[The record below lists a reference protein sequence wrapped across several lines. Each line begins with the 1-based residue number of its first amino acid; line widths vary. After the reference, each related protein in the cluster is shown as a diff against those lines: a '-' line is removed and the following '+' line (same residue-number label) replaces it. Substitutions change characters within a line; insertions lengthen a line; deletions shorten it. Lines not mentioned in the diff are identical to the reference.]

1 NSHNKE
7 TCEVI
12 LSHENQ
18 TYLLHSYP
26 TVLKMAGE
34 PQISPLSL
42 HGLSLGHCD
51 QECTHCSQQTCE
63 SVASSH
69 ATECERVSVSL
80 ERNSANPQTLPDM
93 TLRDGRPSSDLTG
106 QALTRSLPQFS
117 QMPFQHQ
124 LLNLGNIKSIQDLDS
139 LAHIPHYSEDSLNLF
154 QREDGRIP
162 HSFIFQPDSSVNPQ
176 LFQLMKSS
184 LIESHTNSS
193 NDMFSTSDN
202 NSSDLAS
209 QGSVTH
215 RVSQENT
222 TISEAPSRSS
232 VSLVSSTSSAV
243 YHKHLNRP
251 SSLNLRPNVLHQC
264 EPHSAPVV
272 SSDFDPFARA
282 PPTLRALSE
291 FNTPTV
297 PGPKNIASQV
307 SNTGHGHHPPGD
319 SLLDQRELSSSSH
332 SKEILVDNIQVNVS
346 CSLQRSPGGST
357 ANVGSETST
366 APEVQKIKS
375 TIQVQPAPHY
385 SSHDY
390 WNKEKSKVVNPE
402 CCIQQPRSYTSV
414 NLTLRPPSSEP
425 QPPIDIHSAG
435 TSLTYSTSSYDPQQG
450 FQSQLQIRI
459 GPGRSGSVSAVRTRS
474 SDNMAPVCYTSPPIP
489 TSAPLSH
496 LSEESSEEDS
506 TTSQDEPISIQVAAL
521 GGEQLQ
527 VHTQVYDK
535 PQNIP
540 QDEAAPGW
548 HLLQSHLTSDLFLWA
563 LETMHGLDG
572 NCLAVIGGICMG
584 KWAQFLDCAS
594 KDHPRKEVVQVSDVQ
609 EGRHFGAIL
618 QRHPEKPPPV
628 HPTEIRT
635 SISPS
640 SAVEFNTTSALA
652 NYGTEAGEFMGTW
665 RWSITVSSWEHIL
678 SAKPL
683 WQGLTPNAG
692 LRDPGSIPNADVD
705 LKLCLR
711 VLCLVSA
718 LLAQQLERRNKL
730 RRELQREKLKLHR
743 MQREK
748 NSMQRDLEHRELIK
762 RKTSSLAFPIVTTV
776 WSHGLR
782 RYSRKILAADYG
794 EIKGR
799 SQTGALKLQKVQH
812 LRQEIQWLQDECKKM
827 TTEVDLTSSDSRG
840 QFRLLLLWLCDVST
854 GNISELLFTVPLGE
868 TDEEFYKNIYTG
880 QRCRIMPARSHMAY
894 HPRRPIPRGSPP
906 EEGPNWTCSKCTFR
920 NHPLLDK
927 CEECNMPRILLG
939 TASPGDFP
947 IISPCYC
954 HPKGTHPLT
963 RMALNGTKD

>member
-1 NSHNKE
+1 MDSVGAVERSCCRCSNIAIMQLFHELKQKFPAVPDRVVSQCIKKNSHNKE

-63 SVASSH
+63 SIASSH

-93 TLRDGRPSSDLTG
+93 SLRDGRPSSDLTG

-117 QMPFQHQ
+117 QVPFQHQ
-124 LLNLGNIKSIQDLDS
+124 FLNLGNIKSIQDLDS

-154 QREDGRIP
+154 QQEGGRIP

-184 LIESHTNSS
+184 LIESHNNSS

-222 TISEAPSRSS
+222 TISEAPCSSS
-232 VSLVSSTSSAV
+232 VSLVSSTSSAM
-243 YHKHLNRP
+243 YHKHSNRP

-272 SSDFDPFARA
+272 SSHFDPFARA
-282 PPTLRALSE
+282 SPTMRALSE

-297 PGPKNIASQV
+297 PGPKDIASQV
-307 SNTGHGHHPPGD
+307 SSTVHGYYPLGD
-319 SLLDQRELSSSSH
+319 NLLDRRESSSLSH
-332 SKEILVDNIQVNVS
+332 SKEIMVDNIQVNVS

-357 ANVGSETST
+357 SNDGSKTCT

-375 TIQVQPAPHY
+375 TIQVHPAPHY

-390 WNKEKSKVVNPE
+390 WNKEKSKVVNPAFY
-402 CCIQQPRSYTSV
+402 IQQPRSSTSV

-474 SDNMAPVCYTSPPIP
+474 SDNMAPIYYTSPPIP
-489 TSAPLSH
+489 TPAPLSH

-506 TTSQDEPISIQVAAL
+506 TTSQDEPISVQVAAL

-527 VHTQVYDK
+527 ANTQ
-535 PQNIP
+535 
-540 QDEAAPGW
+540 
-548 HLLQSHLTSDLFLWA
+548 
-563 LETMHGLDG
+563 
-572 NCLAVIGGICMG
+572 
-584 KWAQFLDCAS
+584 
-594 KDHPRKEVVQVSDVQ
+594 
-609 EGRHFGAIL
+609 
-618 QRHPEKPPPV
+618 
-628 HPTEIRT
+628 
-635 SISPS
+635 
-640 SAVEFNTTSALA
+640 
-652 NYGTEAGEFMGTW
+652 GEFMGTW

-705 LKLCLR
+705 IK
-711 VLCLVSA
+711 S

-776 WSHGLR
+776 
-782 RYSRKILAADYG
+782 
-794 EIKGR
+794 
-799 SQTGALKLQKVQH
+799 LQKVQH
-812 LRQEIQWLQDECKKM
+812 LRQEIQWLQDECKMM
-827 TTEVDLTSSDSRG
+827 TTEVDLTSSDSR
-840 QFRLLLLWLCDVST
+840 
-854 GNISELLFTVPLGE
+854 VPLGE

-894 HPRRPIPRGSPP
+894 HPRRPFPRGSPP

-939 TASPGDFP
+939 TAPPRDFS
-947 IISPCYC
+947 IVSPCYC
-954 HPKGTHPLT
+954 HPKGIHPLT
-963 RMALNGTKD
+963 RMSLNGTKD

>member
-1 NSHNKE
+1 MDSVGAVERSCCRCSNIAIMQLFHELKQKFPAVPDRVVSQCIKKNSHNKE

-51 QECTHCSQQTCE
+51 QECTNCSQQTCE
-63 SVASSH
+63 SIASSH

-117 QMPFQHQ
+117 QVPFQHQ
-124 LLNLGNIKSIQDLDS
+124 FLNLGNIKSIQDLDS
-139 LAHIPHYSEDSLNLF
+139 LAHIPHYSEDSLNHF
-154 QREDGRIP
+154 QQEGGRIP

-184 LIESHTNSS
+184 LIESHNNSS

-215 RVSQENT
+215 RVSPENT
-222 TISEAPSRSS
+222 TISEAPCSSS

-243 YHKHLNRP
+243 YHKHSNRP

-272 SSDFDPFARA
+272 SSHFDPFAQA

-291 FNTPTV
+291 FNTPTA
-297 PGPKNIASQV
+297 PGPKDIASQV
-307 SNTGHGHHPPGD
+307 SSTVHGYYPLGD
-319 SLLDQRELSSSSH
+319 NLLDRRESSNLSH

-357 ANVGSETST
+357 SNVGSKTST

-375 TIQVQPAPHY
+375 TIQVHPAPHY

-390 WNKEKSKVVNPE
+390 WNKEKSKVVNPAFY
-402 CCIQQPRSYTSV
+402 IQQPRSSTSV

-474 SDNMAPVCYTSPPIP
+474 SDNMAPLYYTSPPIP
-489 TSAPLSH
+489 TPAPLSH

-506 TTSQDEPISIQVAAL
+506 TTSQDDPISVQVAAL

-527 VHTQVYDK
+527 ANTQ
-535 PQNIP
+535 
-540 QDEAAPGW
+540 
-548 HLLQSHLTSDLFLWA
+548 
-563 LETMHGLDG
+563 
-572 NCLAVIGGICMG
+572 
-584 KWAQFLDCAS
+584 
-594 KDHPRKEVVQVSDVQ
+594 
-609 EGRHFGAIL
+609 
-618 QRHPEKPPPV
+618 
-628 HPTEIRT
+628 
-635 SISPS
+635 
-640 SAVEFNTTSALA
+640 
-652 NYGTEAGEFMGTW
+652 
-665 RWSITVSSWEHIL
+665 
-678 SAKPL
+678 
-683 WQGLTPNAG
+683 
-692 LRDPGSIPNADVD
+692 
-705 LKLCLR
+705 
-711 VLCLVSA
+711 A

-776 WSHGLR
+776 
-782 RYSRKILAADYG
+782 
-794 EIKGR
+794 
-799 SQTGALKLQKVQH
+799 LQKVQH
-812 LRQEIQWLQDECKKM
+812 LRQEIQWLQDECKMM

-840 QFRLLLLWLCDVST
+840 D
-854 GNISELLFTVPLGE
+854 IYELLFTVPLGE

-894 HPRRPIPRGSPP
+894 HPRRPFPRGSPP

-939 TASPGDFP
+939 TAPPRDFS

-954 HPKGTHPLT
+954 HPKGIHPLT
-963 RMALNGTKD
+963 RMTLNGTKD

>member
-1 NSHNKE
+1 MDSVGAVESSCCRCSNIAIMQLFHELKQKFPAVPDRVVSQCIKKNSHNKE

-34 PQISPLSL
+34 PQINPLSL

-63 SVASSH
+63 SIASSH
-69 ATECERVSVSL
+69 ATECERVSDSL

-117 QMPFQHQ
+117 QVPLQHQ
-124 LLNLGNIKSIQDLDS
+124 FLNLGNIKSIQDLDS
-139 LAHIPHYSEDSLNLF
+139 LAHIPHYSEDNLNLF
-154 QREDGRIP
+154 RQEGGRIP

-222 TISEAPSRSS
+222 TISEAPCRSS

-243 YHKHLNRP
+243 YHKHSNRP

-272 SSDFDPFARA
+272 SSHFDPFARA
-282 PPTLRALSE
+282 SPTLRALSE

-297 PGPKNIASQV
+297 PGPKDIASQV
-307 SNTGHGHHPPGD
+307 SSTVHGYNPLGNN
-319 SLLDQRELSSSSH
+319 LLDRRESSSLSQ
-332 SKEILVDNIQVNVS
+332 SKDILVDNIQVNVS

-357 ANVGSETST
+357 ANVGSKTST

-375 TIQVQPAPHY
+375 TIQVHPAPHY

-390 WNKEKSKVVNPE
+390 WNKEKSKVVNPAFY
-402 CCIQQPRSYTSV
+402 IQQPRSSTSV

-474 SDNMAPVCYTSPPIP
+474 SDNMAPLYCTSPPISTP
-489 TSAPLSH
+489 APLSH

-506 TTSQDEPISIQVAAL
+506 TTSQDEPISVQVAAL

-527 VHTQVYDK
+527 ANTQGKLSNPSDAKVVALFQILSRFEQCDKLDAREWFESDGNDPGYQHLNDDEIVHQVIEDNDNGSNVGERDDDEK
-535 PQNIP
+535 M
-540 QDEAAPGW
+540 DAEEAAGS
-548 HLLQSHLTSDLFLWA
+548 SHSDA
-563 LETMHGLDG
+563 
-572 NCLAVIGGICMG
+572 
-584 KWAQFLDCAS
+584 
-594 KDHPRKEVVQVSDVQ
+594 
-609 EGRHFGAIL
+609 
-618 QRHPEKPPPV
+618 
-628 HPTEIRT
+628 
-635 SISPS
+635 
-640 SAVEFNTTSALA
+640 
-652 NYGTEAGEFMGTW
+652 YEAF
-665 RWSITVSSWEHIL
+665 
-678 SAKPL
+678 
-683 WQGLTPNAG
+683 
-692 LRDPGSIPNADVD
+692 
-705 LKLCLR
+705 
-711 VLCLVSA
+711 
-718 LLAQQLERRNKL
+718 
-730 RRELQREKLKLHR
+730 
-743 MQREK
+743 
-748 NSMQRDLEHRELIK
+748 
-762 RKTSSLAFPIVTTV
+762 
-776 WSHGLR
+776 
-782 RYSRKILAADYG
+782 
-794 EIKGR
+794 
-799 SQTGALKLQKVQH
+799 QTA
-812 LRQEIQWLQDECKKM
+812 M
-827 TTEVDLTSSDSRG
+827 
-840 QFRLLLLWLCDVST
+840 
-854 GNISELLFTVPLGE
+854 N
-868 TDEEFYKNIYTG
+868 
-880 QRCRIMPARSHMAY
+880 
-894 HPRRPIPRGSPP
+894 
-906 EEGPNWTCSKCTFR
+906 
-920 NHPLLDK
+920 
-927 CEECNMPRILLG
+927 
-939 TASPGDFP
+939 
-947 IISPCYC
+947 
-954 HPKGTHPLT
+954 
-963 RMALNGTKD
+963 

>member
-1 NSHNKE
+1 MDSVGAVESSCCRCSNIAIMQLFHELKQKFPAVPDRVVSQCIKKNSHNKE

-63 SVASSH
+63 SVTSSH

-124 LLNLGNIKSIQDLDS
+124 LLNLGNIKSILDLDS

-154 QREDGRIP
+154 QQEDGRIP

-209 QGSVTH
+209 QGSVTR

-243 YHKHLNRP
+243 YHKHSNRP
-251 SSLNLRPNVLHQC
+251 SSLNLRPNCH
-264 EPHSAPVV
+264 
-272 SSDFDPFARA
+272 
-282 PPTLRALSE
+282 
-291 FNTPTV
+291 
-297 PGPKNIASQV
+297 GPKNIASQV
-307 SNTGHGHHPPGD
+307 SNTGHGHHPLGD

-474 SDNMAPVCYTSPPIP
+474 SDNMARQYPRLPPCHISQRRALRKTRQPHRMSPY
-489 TSAPLSH
+489 LSK
-496 LSEESSEEDS
+496 LLRWEGNSSKF
-506 TTSQDEPISIQVAAL
+506 THKIT
-521 GGEQLQ
+521 
-527 VHTQVYDK
+527 
-535 PQNIP
+535 
-540 QDEAAPGW
+540 
-548 HLLQSHLTSDLFLWA
+548 
-563 LETMHGLDG
+563 
-572 NCLAVIGGICMG
+572 
-584 KWAQFLDCAS
+584 
-594 KDHPRKEVVQVSDVQ
+594 
-609 EGRHFGAIL
+609 
-618 QRHPEKPPPV
+618 
-628 HPTEIRT
+628 
-635 SISPS
+635 
-640 SAVEFNTTSALA
+640 
-652 NYGTEAGEFMGTW
+652 GTEENNGPPDFNVVEN
-665 RWSITVSSWEHIL
+665 RNIRKVL
-678 SAKPL
+678 S
-683 WQGLTPNAG
+683 
-692 LRDPGSIPNADVD
+692 
-705 LKLCLR
+705 
-711 VLCLVSA
+711 LVSA

-776 WSHGLR
+776 LRWSHGLR
-782 RYSRKILAADYG
+782 HYSRSILAADDG
-794 EIKGR
+794 EIEGR
-799 SQTGALKLQKVQH
+799 SPTGALKKVQH

-827 TTEVDLTSSDSRG
+827 TTEVDLTSSDSR
-840 QFRLLLLWLCDVST
+840 
-854 GNISELLFTVPLGE
+854 VPLGE

-894 HPRRPIPRGSPP
+894 HPRRPFPRGSPP

>member
-1 NSHNKE
+1 MDSVGAVERSCCRCSNIAIMQLFHELKQKFPAVPDRVVSQCIKKNSHNKE

-63 SVASSH
+63 SIASSH

-93 TLRDGRPSSDLTG
+93 SLRDGRPSSDLTG

-117 QMPFQHQ
+117 QVPFQHQ
-124 LLNLGNIKSIQDLDS
+124 FLNLGNIKSIQDLDS

-154 QREDGRIP
+154 QQEGGRIP

-184 LIESHTNSS
+184 LIESHNNSS
-193 NDMFSTSDN
+193 NNIFSTSDN

-222 TISEAPSRSS
+222 TISEAPCSSS

-243 YHKHLNRP
+243 YHKHSNRP

-272 SSDFDPFARA
+272 SSHFDPFVRA
-282 PPTLRALSE
+282 SPTLRALSE
-291 FNTPTV
+291 FNTPTA
-297 PGPKNIASQV
+297 PGPKDIASQV
-307 SNTGHGHHPPGD
+307 SSTVHGYYPLGD
-319 SLLDQRELSSSSH
+319 NLLDRRESSSLSH

-357 ANVGSETST
+357 SNVGSKTST

-375 TIQVQPAPHY
+375 TIQVHPAPHY

-390 WNKEKSKVVNPE
+390 WNKEKSKVVNPALY
-402 CCIQQPRSYTSV
+402 IQQPRSSTSV

-474 SDNMAPVCYTSPPIP
+474 SDNMTPLYYTSPPIP
-489 TSAPLSH
+489 TPAPLSH
-496 LSEESSEEDS
+496 LSEESSDEDS
-506 TTSQDEPISIQVAAL
+506 TTSQDEPISVQVAAL

-527 VHTQVYDK
+527 ANTQ
-535 PQNIP
+535 
-540 QDEAAPGW
+540 
-548 HLLQSHLTSDLFLWA
+548 
-563 LETMHGLDG
+563 
-572 NCLAVIGGICMG
+572 
-584 KWAQFLDCAS
+584 
-594 KDHPRKEVVQVSDVQ
+594 
-609 EGRHFGAIL
+609 
-618 QRHPEKPPPV
+618 
-628 HPTEIRT
+628 
-635 SISPS
+635 
-640 SAVEFNTTSALA
+640 AVELNTTSALA
-652 NYGTEAGEFMGTW
+652 NYATELMLHLIQVKREERLASTAVQLGLVERGAGRTSILGTACIYSCEFMGTW

-705 LKLCLR
+705 IK
-711 VLCLVSA
+711 S

-776 WSHGLR
+776 CRVCWYYVCGNAGGGLVLVLSVLVLCVWQCR
-782 RYSRKILAADYG
+782 QWVGASAECVGTMCVAMLAVGDIY
-794 EIKGR
+794 
-799 SQTGALKLQKVQH
+799 
-812 LRQEIQWLQDECKKM
+812 
-827 TTEVDLTSSDSRG
+827 
-840 QFRLLLLWLCDVST
+840 
-854 GNISELLFTVPLGE
+854 ELLFTVPLGE

-894 HPRRPIPRGSPP
+894 HPRRPFPRGSPP

-939 TASPGDFP
+939 TAPPRDFS
-947 IISPCYC
+947 IVSPCYC
-954 HPKGTHPLT
+954 HPKGIHPLT
-963 RMALNGTKD
+963 RMSLNGTKD